1 MISPHPEREPTLF
14 EKYHVLTIPN
24 GITLLRFLALPVLGG
39 YLMAGE
45 AGRIVS
51 LVLFVILAF
60 LDMVDGYV
68 ARHFDQVSEFGKL
81 FDPFVDKLFHF
92 MTATLLCLSLR
103 LPVWIPL
110 FILVKE
116 ALMIV
121 GGVFLLRRY
130 KLVVYAKWYGK
141 VATFLFAVAFALT
154 ILVVQPGQQR
164 LAGFFFLIPIL
175 LSFVSY
181 VQYGRENLIPT
192 LRGTKN
198 GSSDT

>member
-1 MISPHPEREPTLF
+1 MSAPQPERRPTFF
-14 EKYHVLTIPN
+14 EKYQVLTVPN
-24 GITLLRFLALPVLGG
+24 GITLLRFLALPVLGW
-39 YLMAGE
+39 YLCAGE
-45 AGRIVS
+45 SGRIVS
-51 LVLFVILAF
+51 LGLFVVLAA

-68 ARHFDQVSEFGKL
+68 ARHFNQISEFGKL

-92 MTATLLCLSLR
+92 MTAALLCLTLR
-103 LPVWIPL
+103 LPIWIPL

-121 GGVFLLRRY
+121 GGIFLLRRY

-141 VATFLFAVAFALT
+141 AATFLFAVAFAAT
-154 ILVVQPGQQR
+154 ILWVQPGQQR

-198 GSSDT
+198 GSTDT